1 MLAFQATAGGLA
13 VVIALVSYIPYIRD
27 ILKGT
32 TKPHPVSW
40 FVFALLM
47 GITFSAQLITG
58 AGPGAWVMGISA
70 IAIFGIAIFAIV
82 HGDVEVVWFDWACLA
97 AALSGIV
104 LWFATNDPLTAVV
117 IVTITDVIATGPM
130 FRKAY
135 LKPYE
140 ETLSLFV
147 LSTAKFVVGFFAFSS
162 FNLTNA
168 LFPSA
173 IIVSNVALISLLVYR
188 RKQASAIVRDHL
200 R

>member
-40 FVFALLM
+40 FAFALLM
-47 GITFSAQLITG
+47 GITFSAQLVTG
-58 AGPGAWVMGISA
+58 AGPGAWVTGVSA
-70 IAIFGIAIFAIV
+70 LAVFGIAIFAIV
-82 HGDVEVVWFDWACLA
+82 HGGVEVVWFDWACLFA
-97 AALSGIV
+97 AVLGIV
-104 LWFATNDPLTAVV
+104 LWRVTSDPLTAVL
-117 IVTITDVIATGPM
+117 IVTITHMIAMGPM

-140 ETLSLFV
+140 ETLSLFI
-147 LSTAKFVVGFFAFSS
+147 LSIAKFVVGFFAFTA
-162 FNLTNA
+162 FNLTTL
-168 LFPSA
+168 LFPSMV
-173 IIVSNVALISLLVYR
+173 IVSNVVLVVLLVYR
-188 RKQASAIVRDHL
+188 RKQTSAIVRDHL